1 MFKKSAYRIYFLY
14 MTKQQAKN
22 LMTNSNLI
30 DKKDVLSKIYF
41 LFHYIKKWGIHLIIK
56 ETEI

>member
-1 MFKKSAYRIYFLY
+1 

-30 DKKDVLSKIYF
+30 DKKGVLSKIYF
-41 LFHYIKKWGIHLIIK
+41 LFHYVKKWGIHLIIK